1 MLEFLTARV
10 KKMSEKEQKTVF
22 LTPLQI
28 AMTAINAALYAAV
41 GIMTYFGILAPP
53 PIGIVRFWPVVVI
66 PAVFATLFGPLVGGV
81 GAALGIFVSDMVA
94 HGNALLSISVGVTS
108 NFVAFYL
115 LGYIAKKEINLKKLP
130 LVLAIGSLTIFG
142 GVFSIMY
149 YNSETFGF
157 TGLSTINSVLLFL
170 GAIGGS
176 YLLIIVVAY
185 LWPEWRSYGVAS
197 VIGLGVGSAIIGL
210 GLWAWTQFFSLG
222 ELFNAPFYFSLL
234 WFVWT
239 FTTEIP
245 FLLLLGPP
253 ILKACYKAYPSLR
266 SGKKEADSG

>member
-1 MLEFLTARV
+1 MLTIPYNKV
-10 KKMSEKEQKTVF
+10 MNMSGKEQKTVF

-41 GIMTYFGILAPP
+41 GIMTYFGIFAPP
-53 PIGIVRFWPVVVI
+53 PVGIVRFWPVVVI
-66 PAVFATLFGPLVGGV
+66 PGIFATLFGPRVGGI
-81 GAALGIFVSDMVA
+81 GAALGIFVSDMVV
-94 HGNALLSISVGVTS
+94 HGNVLLSISVGVTS
-108 NFVAFYL
+108 NFVGFYL

-130 LVLAIGSLTIFG
+130 LVLAIGALTIVS

-149 YNSETFGF
+149 YQSETFGF
-157 TGLSTINSVLLFL
+157 TGLSTTDSILLFL
-170 GAIGGS
+170 SAIGGS

-185 LWPEWRSYGVAS
+185 LWPEWRSYSVAS

-210 GLWAWTQFFSLG
+210 GLWAWTQFFYLG
-222 ELFNAPFYFSLL
+222 ELLNAPFYFSLL

-253 ILKACYKAYPSLR
+253 ILKACYKAFPSLR
-266 SGKKEADSG
+266 SRKKEADSG